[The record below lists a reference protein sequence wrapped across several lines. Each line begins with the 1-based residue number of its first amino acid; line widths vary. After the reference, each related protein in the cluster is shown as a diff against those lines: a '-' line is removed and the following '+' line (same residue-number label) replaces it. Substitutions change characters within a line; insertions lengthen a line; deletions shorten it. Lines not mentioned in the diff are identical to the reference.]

1 MGAAIS
7 NYGYLVRSFVDGQAL
22 GWCLLAALAATCGWA
37 LFLLYR
43 IVRRQSAQ
51 SAVVWTWC
59 AALLALALSGARI
72 ALARQEV
79 LTLLLRE
86 LQTDSWQ
93 RSRLVAANL
102 ARLFMTQLFTS
113 SVMIPAMLVMLVGV
127 LTGRSKVRERW
138 LVALAASSLLLLAV
152 AVRAETLIWAS
163 SPCSEGRPT
172 CWFEFASDSVS
183 RLQRAARHAVF
194 AAALAWAVALVVAF
208 RTARTRSMT
217 DGRVT
222 LASTA
227 LLLLGIGA
235 FWLTRAEH
243 ADARHLLPPDSDLG
257 QFWFDAR
264 LQRQLPPAKAGCSAR
279 EAPVIEVHASG
290 VLLDGQERATA
301 EQLRAALARKRELWE
316 QINPEG
322 KFPGLVLLAV
332 ARDARTSAVRP
343 WQLAA
348 EQAGYAKIGA
358 VLQVPTVMFQTRT
371 VGTLALERTC
381 AEVWEVDGAGLER
394 AFAHFETWGELVA
407 AGGVAPPDPYPRR
420 SERSRCGSLSAP
432 ASPTV
437 ASLFH
442 KARILRNRDALDA
455 LLVQAKNGTPERIAL
470 RINGTG
476 GVMCECPPFSIP
488 LSAPDEPVPSLLA
501 IPMQNAA
508 NFGLRRTLLNF
519 TAVGYFSGAWIDT
532 FEYLH
537 TQGDDNPSTDDE
549 TRFSYRELTTEFCL
563 EALCYWPRE
572 FELSGDLRASSHE
585 DAADMATLGIPKCR
599 RQ

>member
-1 MGAAIS
+1 LGAAIS

-22 GWCLLAALAATCGWA
+22 GWCLLTALVATCGGA
-37 LFLLYR
+37 LFLLFR
-43 IVRRQSAQ
+43 VVRRQSGQ

-59 AALLALALSGARI
+59 AALLSLALSGVRI
-72 ALARQEV
+72 ALARKEV

-86 LQTDSWQ
+86 LQTDSWL

-102 ARLFMTQLFTS
+102 SRHFMTQLFTS
-113 SVMIPAMLVMLVGV
+113 SVMIPAMLVMLVAV
-127 LTGRSKVRERW
+127 LTGRLKVQERW
-138 LVALAASSLLLLAV
+138 FVAMAASSLLLFAV

-163 SPCSEGRPT
+163 PLCSGEQVA
-172 CWFEFASDSVS
+172 CWFEFASDSVA
-183 RLQRAARHAVF
+183 RLHRSAGYVVG
-194 AAALAWAVALVVAF
+194 AAALVWAVALVAAF
-208 RTARTRSMT
+208 RSARTRSMT

-235 FWLTRAEH
+235 FSLTRAEH
-243 ADARHLLPPDSDLG
+243 ADARHLLPPDASV
-257 QFWFDAR
+257 AR
-264 LQRQLPPAKAGCSAR
+264 SWLDPQLQRLLPMAKPGCSAP
-279 EAPVIEVHASG
+279 EAPTIEVRTGGIS
-290 VLLDGQERATA
+290 LDRQEYATPEA
-301 EQLRAALARKRELWE
+301 LGTALARRRELWL
-316 QINPEG
+316 QIHPDG
-322 KFPGLVLLAV
+322 QFPGRVLLAA
-332 ARDARTSAVRP
+332 ARDVRNSVVRP

-358 VLQVPTVMFQTRT
+358 VLQVPTVTFQTRS
-371 VGTLALERTC
+371 VGALALERTC

-394 AFAHFETWGELVA
+394 AFAHFATWGDLVA
-407 AGGVAPPDPYPRR
+407 AGGAAPPDPHARR
-420 SERSRCGSLSAP
+420 SQHSRCASLAAP

-442 KARILRNRDALDA
+442 KARTLRNRDALDA
-455 LLVQAKNGTPERIAL
+455 LLNQAKNGTPERIAL
-470 RINGTG
+470 RIEGTG

-488 LSAPDEPVPSLLA
+488 LSDPDEPVPSLLA
-501 IPMQNAA
+501 MPMQNAA

-537 TQGDDNPSTDDE
+537 TQGDDNPTTDEE
-549 TRFSYRELTTEFCL
+549 TRFSYRELAAEFCL

-572 FELSGDLRASSHE
+572 FELSGDSRASSRE
-585 DAADMATLGIPKCR
+585 DAAVMATLGIPKCR
-599 RQ
+599 RE